1 MIADT
6 NNTASTLLRTS
17 PLISYAVSLT
27 EYKRLPTKEVRIGDL
42 LLGNFHPVRV
52 QTMTTTD
59 TMDTIGTVEQT
70 IRCIE
75 AGAEL
80 VRITA
85 PSKKEAEN
93 LLNIKNELRKR
104 GYNTPLVADIHFTPN
119 AAEIA
124 ARIVEK
130 VRVNPGNYV
139 DKKKFELIEYS
150 DADYAEEIDRIRERF
165 TPLVKICKEYGT
177 AMRIGTNHGSLSDR
191 IMSRYGDTPMGM
203 VESAM
208 EFLRIARSESYHNI
222 VLSMK
227 SSNPQVMVQAYRLL
241 IKTMHDEFGA
251 IYPLHLGVTEAGDG
265 EDGRIK
271 SAVGIG
277 TLLEDGIGDT
287 IRVSLTED
295 PELEIPV
302 CRDLVK
308 RYSHHPGLPPTGE
321 GRQPHGASPVGE
333 VDKKLGSL
341 KSEERSAGSSPVG
354 GSRRGAAG
362 LPYSPFEYKRRET
375 FAVSNIGDHHVP
387 AVIADLSKLQSISPK
402 ELQSVGYTYDESS
415 DKWTIADTAADY
427 IFTGNKVLGFALPGT
442 LKVIV
447 YPATWLQ
454 AEDKE
459 KYFPIWDDS
468 GYEKTTQRSSINFV
482 MMDCFSD
489 GTTVNDFTYLDAVA
503 NDPGVVLCLSS
514 TNKNATQSVR
524 RMFVELMNR
533 GIKNPVILTV
543 DSNWQT
549 ADEHLIH
556 YATEAGALLLDGMGD
571 GVCFGMTSESYQ
583 LSAISNQ
590 QSTDNDQRSRV
601 NASGRNYLQSTSVE
615 QFINNTAFSIL
626 QATRT
631 RISKTEYISCPSCGR
646 TLFDLQETTAKIRA
660 VTNHLKGVKIAIMGC
675 IVNGPG
681 EMADADF
688 GYVGSGVGKITLY
701 KSKEIVKR
709 NVPSEIAVDELINL
723 LKESDAWVE
732 KTI

>member
-1 MIADT
+1 MQLYC
-6 NNTASTLLRTS
+6 N
-17 PLISYAVSLT
+17 SLT
-27 EYKRLPTKEVRIGDL
+27 QISRLKTREVKIGDL
-42 LLGNFHPVRV
+42 LLGNFHSIRM

-59 TMDTIGTVEQT
+59 TMNTIATVEQS

-104 GYNTPLVADIHFTPN
+104 GYATPLVADIHFTPN

-139 DKKKFELIEYS
+139 DKKKFEQIEYT
-150 DADYAEEIDRIRERF
+150 DAEYAEEIERIRERF
-165 TPLVKICKEYGT
+165 TPLVTICKEYGT

-208 EFLRIARSESYHNI
+208 EFLRIARAETYHNI

-227 SSNPQVMVQAYRLL
+227 ASNPQVMVQAYRLL
-241 IKTMHDEFGA
+241 IQQMNAEFGEC
-251 IYPLHLGVTEAGDG
+251 YPLHLGVTEAGDG
-265 EDGRIK
+265 EDGRVK
-271 SAVGIG
+271 SAAGIG

-295 PELEIPV
+295 PEFEIPV
-302 CRDLVK
+302 CKDLLK
-308 RYSHHPGLPPTGE
+308 RYE
-321 GRQPHGASPVGE
+321 IQ
-333 VDKKLGSL
+333 
-341 KSEERSAGSSPVG
+341 SSVVNRESSIPSIKTV
-354 GSRRGAAG
+354 
-362 LPYSPFEYKRRET
+362 PYSPFEYKRRET
-375 FAVSNIGDHHVP
+375 FAVGNIGDHHVP
-387 AVIADLSKLQSISPK
+387 VVIADLSKIEKITAQHLESI
-402 ELQSVGYTYDESS
+402 GYKYDEAT
-415 DKWTIADTAADY
+415 DKWNIGDAAADY
-427 IFTGNKVLGFALPGT
+427 IFTGHNLLDFELPGT

-447 YPATWLQ
+447 YPAAWNL
-454 AEDKE
+454 ANDKT
-459 KYFPIWDDS
+459 KYFPIHDITAFKESEWKSDHL
-468 GYEKTTQRSSINFV
+468 NFV
-482 MMDCFSD
+482 MLDCFSD
-489 GTTVNDFTYLDAVA
+489 ATNINDFTSLTDIA
-503 NDPGVVLCLSS
+503 NNNTVVLCLSS
-514 TNKNATQSVR
+514 TNKHAMPAVR
-524 RMFVELMNR
+524 RMLMELLNR
-533 GIKNPVILTV
+533 DIKNPVVLIC

-556 YATEAGALLLDGMGD
+556 YATECGALLLDGFGD
-571 GVCFGMTSESYQ
+571 GICLGMTKESYKLQ
-583 LSAISNQ
+583 AASYK
-590 QSTDNDQRSRV
+590 
-601 NASGRNYLQSTSVE
+601 NASGRNYLNNQTAE

-646 TLFDLQETTAKIRA
+646 TLFDLQETTAKIRS

-701 KSKEIVKR
+701 KGKEIVKR
-709 NVPSEIAVDELINL
+709 NVDSAIAVDELINL
-723 LKESDAWVE
+723 LKENEAWVE
-732 KTI
+732 PA

>member
-1 MIADT
+1 MQFYCD
-6 NNTASTLLRTS
+6 
-17 PLISYAVSLT
+17 SLT
-27 EYKRLPTKEVRIGDL
+27 GYNRLKTKEIKIGDL
-42 LLGNFHPVRV
+42 LLGNPDSYRCHPIRV

-59 TMDTIGTVEQT
+59 TMDTMATVEQS

-85 PSKKEAEN
+85 PSKNDAEN
-93 LLNIKNELRKR
+93 LLYIKNELRKR
-104 GYNTPLVADIHFTPN
+104 GYHTPLVADIHFTPN

-165 TPLVKICKEYGT
+165 TPLIRICKEYGT

-208 EFLRIARSESYHNI
+208 EFLRIARNESYHNI

-241 IKTMHDEFGA
+241 VKTMFDEFDEC
-251 IYPLHLGVTEAGDG
+251 YPLHLGVTEAGDG

-277 TLLEDGIGDT
+277 TLLEDGLGDT

-302 CRDLVK
+302 CKDLVK
-308 RYSHHPGLPPTGE
+308 RYS
-321 GRQPHGASPVGE
+321 GRQSTVDSPQNVPAI
-333 VDKKLGSL
+333 DKLS
-341 KSEERSAGSSPVG
+341 
-354 GSRRGAAG
+354 
-362 LPYSPFEYKRRET
+362 YDPFNYQRRES
-375 FAVSNIGDHHVP
+375 FEIGNIGSKHVP
-387 AVIADLSKLQSISPK
+387 VVIADLSKIEK
-402 ELQSVGYTYDESS
+402 ITHDHLQSVGYTYDKAT
-415 DKWTIADTAADY
+415 DKWNISDAAADY
-427 IFTGNKVLGFALPGT
+427 IFTGNQLLSFSLPGT

-447 YPATWLQ
+447 YPETWIR
-454 AEDKE
+454 AEDKT
-459 KYFPIWDDS
+459 KYFPIFQDS
-468 GYEKTTQRSSINFV
+468 GYVESEIKSDQLNFV
-482 MMDCFSD
+482 MIDCFND
-489 GTTVNDFTYLDAVA
+489 GADSFTYLDQLR
-503 NDPGVVLCLSS
+503 NDPTSVLCLSS
-514 TNKNATQSVR
+514 TNKNAIQSVR
-524 RMFVELMNR
+524 RMYVEIMNR
-533 GIKNPVILTV
+533 GIKNPVINIT

-556 YATEAGALLLDGMGD
+556 YATETGALFLEGLGD
-571 GVCFGMTSESYQ
+571 GICLGMTKKGYDQLAASYQ
-583 LSAISNQ
+583 Q
-590 QSTDNDQRSRV
+590 M
-601 NASGRNYLQSTSVE
+601 NASGRNYTNNLTIE
-615 QFINNTAFSIL
+615 QFINNTSFGIL

-646 TLFDLQETTAKIRA
+646 TLFDLQETTAKIRSR
-660 VTNHLKGVKIAIMGC
+660 TNHLKGVKIAIMGC

-688 GYVGSGVGKITLY
+688 GYVGSGPGKITLY
-701 KSKEIVKR
+701 RGKEIVKR
-709 NVPSEIAVDELINL
+709 NVNSEVAVDEFVDL
-723 LKESDAWVE
+723 LKESEAWIE
-732 KTI
+732 PQS